1 MSVELYDLGQRLRA
15 GLAGRPVA
23 RSSHAL
29 ALPPVRPIAV
39 AVDTTGPTTTVTATD
54 ALASCTGRGPGAL
67 AALAQVYGP
76 LSDDHRSLVGP
87 GGPGTPAPGPLS
99 AWRPAATRWT
109 C

>member
-67 AALAQVYGP
+67 AALA
-76 LSDDHRSLVGP
+76 
-87 GGPGTPAPGPLS
+87 
-99 AWRPAATRWT
+99 
-109 C
+109 